1 MQMLNFLLLGFQS
14 AASFIM
20 WIILLLF
27 FAGLGL
33 FVERFW
39 YLFIKC
45 DMGTSAFMKGISNYL
60 KAGDYDRAIKYSQ
73 TMKTPLAKGVLT
85 VLQNRT
91 KGPKAIRKAVDE
103 VFLTEGPKIKR
114 NVFLLNT
121 LANLATLTGLTGTIY
136 GTMECFDAIA
146 NAPAAQRAQQ
156 LASGISITMS
166 ATLMGLL
173 VAVPCILGHG
183 ILSGK
188 ADKIIEDM
196 DEKVTKLSNAV
207 EE

>member
-1 MQMLNFLLLGFQS
+1 MQLLNFILLGFQS
-14 AASFIM
+14 AASMIM
-20 WIILLLF
+20 WIILLVG

-39 YLFIKC
+39 YLFFKC
-45 DMGTSAFMKGISNYL
+45 DMGSAAFMKGISNYL
-60 KAGDYDRAIKYSQ
+60 KAGDYERAIKYAV
-73 TMKTPLAKGVLT
+73 TLKTPLAKGVLS
-85 VLQNRT
+85 VLQNRG
-91 KGPKAIRKAVDE
+91 KGSKAIRKAVDE

-114 NVFLLNT
+114 NIFLLNT
-121 LANLATLTGLTGTIY
+121 FANLATLIGLTGTIY

-173 VAVPCILGHG
+173 TAVPCILAHG

-196 DEKVTKLSNAV
+196 DEKITKLSNAV

>member
-45 DMGTSAFMKGISNYL
+45 DMGSAAFMKGISNYL
-60 KAGDYDRAIKYSQ
+60 KAGDYDRAIKYAL
-73 TMKTPLAKGVLT
+73 TMKSPLQGAFSPFCRIAQKAPRLSEKRLT
-85 VLQNRT
+85 
-91 KGPKAIRKAVDE
+91 KS
-103 VFLTEGPKIKR
+103 FLRRSENQAQCLPVEHACQPGNAHK
-114 NVFLLNT
+114 
-121 LANLATLTGLTGTIY
+121 GLTGTIY

-146 NAPAAQRAQQ
+146 ECSCSAESPAA
-156 LASGISITMS
+156 GIRYSITMS

-173 VAVPCILGHG
+173 VCQPCILAHG
-183 ILSGK
+183 VLSGK